1 MYSNNESIHPSIHRK
16 ASEIL
21 LTNRVRLV
29 NWAVGMVRGIRAA
42 TREAIAVGSMVLY
55 CTVLQGYHLSLWN
68 ALTTTELSFWTGAA
82 VDDGIITPA

>member
-55 CTVLQGYHLSLWN
+55 CTTGISLVLVECL
-68 ALTTTELSFWTGAA
+68 
-82 VDDGIITPA
+82 DDNRVEFLDWCRCR